1 MFHLDKDQ
9 ITQVREILDQIS
21 VIDKGYFAK
30 DKQKNIKAMMEECIK
45 ILDKNPIDLIQ
56 NKKEKAEMLY
66 LRGKTLDFNPEYS
79 KLAEENLSKSIKL
92 MPTKKEAWDALGH
105 VYWKKNDLH

>member
-1 MFHLDKDQ
+1 
-9 ITQVREILDQIS
+9 
-21 VIDKGYFAK
+21 
-30 DKQKNIKAMMEECIK
+30 MMEECIK

-92 MPTKKEAWDALGH
+92 VPTKKEAWDALGH
-105 VYWKKNDLH
+105 VYWKKNDLHQAKKCFEGCLEQDEKETNALRNLSMVYRQL